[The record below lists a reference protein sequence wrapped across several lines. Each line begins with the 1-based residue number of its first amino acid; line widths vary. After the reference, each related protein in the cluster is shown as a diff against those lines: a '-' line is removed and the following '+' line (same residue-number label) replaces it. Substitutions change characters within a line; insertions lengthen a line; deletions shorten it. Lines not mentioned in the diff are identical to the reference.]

1 MTGNEAPSLQRCCNP
16 RQGGPNPQS
25 TWSDIPVHPNPSCSI
40 SIPFG
45 NPLGHTPG
53 IAHSSLLQVESLRWR
68 VSALQRRG
76 SMGSSQCG
84 PVRDQKDPP
93 AVPPGATVL
102 DHQTLINT
110 PTYGPTSYQTLPG
123 SSRSCLGYT
132 FFCLLESVRTSFTLG
147 FILGFWWV
155 RTLERSRNLERK
167 TNLQTYQDPQGVV
180 NGHPE
185 SQLRG
190 YK

>member
-1 MTGNEAPSLQRCCNP
+1 MVQRP
-16 RQGGPNPQS
+16 IKHFQ
-25 TWSDIPVHPNPSCSI
+25 D
-40 SIPFG
+40 
-45 NPLGHTPG
+45 
-53 IAHSSLLQVESLRWR
+53 
-68 VSALQRRG
+68 
-76 SMGSSQCG
+76 
-84 PVRDQKDPP
+84 
-93 AVPPGATVL
+93 
-102 DHQTLINT
+102 
-110 PTYGPTSYQTLPG
+110 LPG
-123 SSRSCLGYT
+123 HVWDIL

-180 NGHPE
+180 NGQPE